1 MMAVC
6 GTGDI
11 GSCAAIVVER
21 TTTASSPWVAAGIA
35 GACRVS
41 DALRNSSGCSP
52 NYSTNHCIHAAI
64 VHCGPRLQCV
74 LSLHFPLLYCVCCK
88 GFKCFPSFVDI
99 YQYIYIDVTQSD
111 LRWWAHVRGHMC
123 CLHTVWY
130 NLMSTHTTF
139 FIVNIGYCF
148 GDEKWCPCGWQ
159 YPRNRRKSLSL
170 SLVSRSLTAISTSRF
185 SSHSYKFSIYHSC
198 KYWR

>member
-1 MMAVC
+1 MSSSWYNVKILRSTYRTFPWQIPVFSSLMAVC

-64 VHCGPRLQCV
+64 VHCGPQLQCV
-74 LSLHFPLLYCVCCK
+74 LSLHFPVLHCIRCK
-88 GFKCFPSFVDI
+88 GFKRFPSFVDI
-99 YQYIYIDVTQSD
+99 YQY
-111 LRWWAHVRGHMC
+111 R
-123 CLHTVWY
+123 LHAKWPQVV
-130 NLMSTHTTF
+130 STRARAYVLPTYGM
-139 FIVNIGYCF
+139 I
-148 GDEKWCPCGWQ
+148 
-159 YPRNRRKSLSL
+159 
-170 SLVSRSLTAISTSRF
+170 
-185 SSHSYKFSIYHSC
+185 
-198 KYWR
+198 